1 MSRYRRGQ
9 ADNAEPVVELIVRG
23 RLRNTLLWTFSSLL
37 VVFVFAGGA
46 IFAIDRLKWDE
57 ETVHGVLGLSAVGLP
72 LITFVLAR
80 RGHLPGT
87 EHPISPNRDKSSET
101 NDATQPDQVTPIK
114 SSGQRGDLWL
124 WLSLILFG
132 LALMTP
138 ALFFKAKDS
147 MPGFVALLIG
157 WLGLFVGQFA
167 WFANLFWGL
176 GLLLLLLGRPKGAI
190 VVIAVGLLIGLHTFA
205 LIGEELPGDEG
216 GVTRTIVSSAGPGT
230 YLWLSSFLTLL
241 IASWRA
247 GRQ

>member
-1 MSRYRRGQ
+1 M
-9 ADNAEPVVELIVRG
+9 RG

-57 ETVHGVLGLSAVGLP
+57 DTVHGFLGLSAVGLP
-72 LITFVLAR
+72 LITLFLAR

-87 EHPISPNRDKSSET
+87 EHPISPNRAELSEGNVT
-101 NDATQPDQVTPIK
+101 RPDQVTPVK
-114 SSGQRGDLWL
+114 RSRPRGDLWL
-124 WLSLILFG
+124 WLSLSLFG

-138 ALFFKAKDS
+138 ALFFEARDS
-147 MPGFVALLIG
+147 MLGFVALLIG

-176 GLLLLLLGRPKGAI
+176 GLLLLLLGRPRGAI
-190 VVIAVGLLIGLHTFA
+190 VVIACGFLIALHTFA
-205 LIGEELPGDEG
+205 VIGKELPGDEG
-216 GVTRTIVSSAGPGT
+216 GVTRMVVSGAGPGT

-241 IASWRA
+241 IASWRV
-247 GRQ
+247 GRQVERDR

>member
-1 MSRYRRGQ
+1 M
-9 ADNAEPVVELIVRG
+9 RG

-57 ETVHGVLGLSAVGLP
+57 DTVHGILGLSAVGLP

-87 EHPISPNRDKSSET
+87 ERPISPNRAEPSESNGVT
-101 NDATQPDQVTPIK
+101 RPDQVTPVK
-114 SSGQRGDLWL
+114 RSRRRGDLWL
-124 WLSLILFG
+124 WFSLGLFG
-132 LALMTP
+132 FALVTP
-138 ALFFKAKDS
+138 ALFFEARDS
-147 MPGFVALLIG
+147 MLGFVALLIG

-176 GLLLLLLGRPKGAI
+176 GLVLLLLGRPKGAI
-190 VVIAVGLLIGLHTFA
+190 VVIACGVLIALHTFA

-216 GVTRTIVSSAGPGT
+216 GVTRMIVSGAGPGT

-247 GRQ
+247 GRQVERDR